1 MSSRTPRS
9 PIASVSTP
17 FARDATMTRAIERA
31 PGGGIFFDARSD
43 EFRARTRRHARVSVG
58 EWGEDLNRDWTR
70 KRHPSTDAA
79 RARDAR
85 PPRRRVETVSRDVDV
100 DIDADARAARARR
113 RAVVQRDDAPPAVKT
128 TRTRTRASTAA
139 SKARSPRASSTS
151 SASRPSTSR
160 WTIARRFAVVSVVSF
175 VAAFLA
181 GAKTPTTS
189 RDHRDVFASVSSR
202 RGLAEPRARARAFE
216 RRFAAW
222 PRRGRR
228 TRLIFSS
235 TTSARTP
242 STKAPTVLLAART
255 TEAARAVRARLDA
268 SFASDACALT
278 VECASRRLREM
289 DADEARGELQRA
301 LTRHFR
307 RCADAARGRDG
318 GAVRRRQY
326 GSRARARASSGAERT
341 RGVRA
346 RRGIGAHVARG
357 FRARRATARA
367 DVSPGAN
374 EKTFTNA
381 AKRALLRAMRV
392 HEDVDDEDAT
402 SLAFR
407 RRVDVAVE
415 V

>member
-1 MSSRTPRS
+1 MP
-9 PIASVSTP
+9 
-17 FARDATMTRAIERA
+17 
-31 PGGGIFFDARSD
+31 
-43 EFRARTRRHARVSVG
+43 RAR
-58 EWGEDLNRDWTR
+58 
-70 KRHPSTDAA
+70 
-79 RARDAR
+79 RDAR
-85 PPRRRVETVSRDVDV
+85 PSRRRVETASRDVDV

-181 GAKTPTTS
+181 GAKTP
-189 RDHRDVFASVSSR
+189 RDHRDAFASASSR
-202 RGLAEPRARARAFE
+202 RGLADARARAL
-216 RRFAAW
+216 RDALRGVAAPW
-222 PRRGRR
+222 ASNA
-228 TRLIFSS
+228 IDFFIDDV
-235 TTSARTP
+235 ARTP

-307 RCADAARGRDG
+307 RCADTREGATVVLYDVANMVPAHVPALLPALSEHGAYARDG
-318 GAVRRRQY
+318 ESVRTSHAVF
-326 GSRARARASSGAERT
+326 
-341 RGVRA
+341 VL
-346 RRGIGAHVARG
+346 VARLP
-357 FRARRATARA
+357 AL

-392 HEDVDDEDAT
+392 REDVDDEDAT

>member
-1 MSSRTPRS
+1 MP
-9 PIASVSTP
+9 
-17 FARDATMTRAIERA
+17 
-31 PGGGIFFDARSD
+31 
-43 EFRARTRRHARVSVG
+43 RAR
-58 EWGEDLNRDWTR
+58 
-70 KRHPSTDAA
+70 
-79 RARDAR
+79 RDAR
-85 PPRRRVETVSRDVDV
+85 PPRRRVETASRDVDV

-128 TRTRTRASTAA
+128 TRTRMRTRASTAA
-139 SKARSPRASSTS
+139 SKRRSPRASSAS

-160 WTIARRFAVVSVVSF
+160 WTIARRFAVVSVVSL

-181 GAKTPTTS
+181 GAKTS
-189 RDHRDVFASVSSR
+189 RDHRDAFASASSR
-202 RGLAEPRARARAFE
+202 RGLADARARAL
-216 RRFAAW
+216 RDALRGVAAPW
-222 PRRGRR
+222 ASNA
-228 TRLIFSS
+228 IDFFIDDV
-235 TTSARTP
+235 ARTPP

-307 RCADAARGRDG
+307 RCADAREGATVVLYDVADMVPAHVPALLPALSEHGAYARDG
-318 GAVRRRQY
+318 ESVRTSHAVF
-326 GSRARARASSGAERT
+326 
-341 RGVRA
+341 VL
-346 RRGIGAHVARG
+346 VARLP
-357 FRARRATARA
+357 AL

-392 HEDVDDEDAT
+392 REDVDDEDAT

>member
-1 MSSRTPRS
+1 MP
-9 PIASVSTP
+9 
-17 FARDATMTRAIERA
+17 
-31 PGGGIFFDARSD
+31 
-43 EFRARTRRHARVSVG
+43 RAR
-58 EWGEDLNRDWTR
+58 
-70 KRHPSTDAA
+70 
-79 RARDAR
+79 RDAR
-85 PPRRRVETVSRDVDV
+85 PPRRRVETTSRDVDV

-128 TRTRTRASTAA
+128 MRTRTRTRTRASTAA

-160 WTIARRFAVVSVVSF
+160 WTIARRFAVVSVVSL

-189 RDHRDVFASVSSR
+189 RDHRDAFASVSSR
-202 RGLAEPRARARAFE
+202 RGLAEARARALRE
-216 RRFAAW
+216 ALRGVAAPW
-222 PRRGRR
+222 ASNA
-228 TRLIFSS
+228 IDFFIDDV
-235 TTSARTP
+235 ARTP

-307 RCADAARGRDG
+307 RCADAREGATVVLYDVANMVPAHVPALLPALSEHGAYARDG
-318 GAVRRRQY
+318 ESVRTSHAVF
-326 GSRARARASSGAERT
+326 
-341 RGVRA
+341 VL
-346 RRGIGAHVARG
+346 VARLP
-357 FRARRATARA
+357 AI

-392 HEDVDDEDAT
+392 REDVDDEDAT

>member
-1 MSSRTPRS
+1 MP
-9 PIASVSTP
+9 
-17 FARDATMTRAIERA
+17 
-31 PGGGIFFDARSD
+31 
-43 EFRARTRRHARVSVG
+43 RAR
-58 EWGEDLNRDWTR
+58 
-70 KRHPSTDAA
+70 
-79 RARDAR
+79 RDAR

-113 RAVVQRDDAPPAVKT
+113 RAVVQRNDAPPAVKT

-160 WTIARRFAVVSVVSF
+160 WTIARRFAPARN
-175 VAAFLA
+175 AA
-181 GAKTPTTS
+181 
-189 RDHRDVFASVSSR
+189 
-202 RGLAEPRARARAFE
+202 
-216 RRFAAW
+216 
-222 PRRGRR
+222 
-228 TRLIFSS
+228 
-235 TTSARTP
+235 
-242 STKAPTVLLAART
+242 TKET

-307 RCADAARGRDG
+307 RCADAREGATVVLYDVANMVPAHVPALLPALSEHGAYARDG
-318 GAVRRRQY
+318 ESVRTSHAVF
-326 GSRARARASSGAERT
+326 
-341 RGVRA
+341 VL
-346 RRGIGAHVARG
+346 VARLP
-357 FRARRATARA
+357 AL

-415 V
+415 G